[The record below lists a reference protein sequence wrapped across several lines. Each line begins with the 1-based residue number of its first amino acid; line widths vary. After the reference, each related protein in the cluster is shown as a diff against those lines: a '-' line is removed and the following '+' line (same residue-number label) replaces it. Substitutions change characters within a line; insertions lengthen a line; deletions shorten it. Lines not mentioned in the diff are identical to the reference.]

1 MNILEAKRFTF
12 TQSLRA
18 RNTRP
23 MSEEK
28 QNSKF
33 KFKKS
38 AKHRA
43 MDLLAQREHSE
54 KELKLKL
61 IRSKYEYTKEEVNEA
76 LEYVKKNNWLGSPI
90 LVAEKMANSLHKKN
104 KGIQYINAYLRDK
117 GLPSI
122 SMDPELE
129 LEKAQKLI
137 KNKYSITNKNIAPEE
152 RKKIQAK
159 AMRFLASRGFSSET
173 IRKALYEKF

>member
-1 MNILEAKRFTF
+1 
-12 TQSLRA
+12 
-18 RNTRP
+18 
-23 MSEEK
+23 MSDIK
-28 QNSKF
+28 PNSKI

-61 IRSKYEYTKEEVNEA
+61 VRSKYEYSDEEISEA

-104 KGIQYINAYLRDK
+104 KGIQYINAYLKDK

-122 SMDPELE
+122 SSDPELE

-137 KNKYSITNKNIAPEE
+137 KNKYSFTSKDIDPLE